1 MNWQDKVGTAQ
12 IKTCL
17 KVELVE
23 GIEIKCGISNLS
35 LQRFTRTRS
44 TEKGWW
50 EKEGDKEEEDKKE
63 EDKEVT
69 VEDKEEDKEVMVDSS
84 VGNQVR

>member
-12 IKTCL
+12 IKACL

-23 GIEIKCGISNLS
+23 GIEIKCGLSNLS

-50 EKEGDKEEEDKKE
+50 EKEGDKEEEDKE
-63 EDKEVT
+63 G
-69 VEDKEEDKEVMVDSS
+69 VEDKEEDKEVMVNSS